1 MIPNRQ
7 TLLATIG
14 GIVTNGGIAGMNTN
28 AQGPQLTLYLQTRA
42 LRQQY
47 PTVSSFLACST
58 CVRSIYDT
66 LISWG
71 MNIRGAK
78 MKPYAA
84 FVTEIQNNSGAFQN
98 VEASAASFSW
108 TNRAAVLQSLSALYA
123 SLALM
128 TTSGKLVSNSKCFH
142 FVFPSLCLPMDRK
155 HTLQK
160 LYGNQG
166 ESPAKFLEVLEPTYD
181 VIAGIQNPQQYFDNQ
196 WNTCETKLVD
206 NAIWLM

>member
-71 MNIRGAK
+71 MNTPSHSTS
-78 MKPYAA
+78 MPAA
-84 FVTEIQNNSGAFQN
+84 ESASN
-98 VEASAASFSW
+98 VGH
-108 TNRAAVLQSLSALYA
+108 R
-123 SLALM
+123 
-128 TTSGKLVSNSKCFH
+128 
-142 FVFPSLCLPMDRK
+142 
-155 HTLQK
+155 
-160 LYGNQG
+160 
-166 ESPAKFLEVLEPTYD
+166 KFLRIGVYIRCL
-181 VIAGIQNPQQYFDNQ
+181 
-196 WNTCETKLVD
+196 
-206 NAIWLM
+206 